1 MLNEN
6 VPTAVAPKEVF
17 AAVMATT
24 TFIEN
29 LTNDRI
35 EALTKSHGMVNLA
48 ALCAM
53 NAMTQEILRGRDIH
67 LTDENLPELPVDHVL
82 RVGIDAAREAGA
94 DPANAALLAA
104 TILNL
109 AGANSRAGVPA
120 GNRKLGALA
129 RMYAGN
135 SRGGVQ
141 AIPSPKMTNK
151 ISGFAAVK
159 ALYDAMERG
168 DLVRVDGAD
177 VPAFVAGGAL
187 YGHSALGEDY
197 TYVDL
202 ATKGTQVAVEGM
214 MKAYRGVGLL
224 PSPFVSACLGA
235 AAVLE
240 IVNPD
245 GMIADEYGEYFVV
258 DTGYAVG
265 KGAAQAAGLPEKL
278 HMRGTGAEFD
288 TARLIG
294 DIGLILKDI
303 GAPTV
308 VGMIA
313 WIEMMAAFQEA
324 PMIGVG
330 FSGGPVN
337 VPLGHLNADGIVA
350 MQLVLE
356 HRGDLEKAADAI
368 KVVKDT
374 QWLDGELAAVSINTV
389 AHKAEQIR
397 RGPITR
403 ALILATESTR
413 VMAIYRRA
421 VETYEGLKA
430 GRTLQEIIAEL
441 ELRRQRKVEAN
452 ASAAFSGMFGQQIQI
467 RFTKLAGGARRTH
480 PFAQKFWGFDADV
493 DAEVSINGST
503 FTLEGLSHKVVP
515 DAVLNKKS
523 ELSFPIT
530 LAAAAVQELMYVGHS
545 VINMV
550 VPAAVA
556 AAMGIMGWKEAG
568 SKAEEYAV
576 STRAIPGGKEKAREV
591 ARLAVRMMEDWKD
604 LD

>member
-1 MLNEN
+1 MLDES
-6 VPTAVAPKEVF
+6 VSTGVISKEVL

-24 TFIEN
+24 AFVEN
-29 LTNDRI
+29 ITSDRI

-67 LTDENLPELPVDHVL
+67 LTDENLAELPVDHVL
-82 RVGIDAAREAGA
+82 QVGIDAALEAGA
-94 DPANAALLAA
+94 DKANAALLAA

-109 AGANSRAGVPA
+109 AGSNARAGVPA
-120 GNRKLGALA
+120 GNRKLGSLA

-135 SRGGVQ
+135 ARAGVQ

-151 ISGFAAVK
+151 VSGFAAVK
-159 ALYDAMERG
+159 ALYDAMEKG
-168 DLVRVDGAD
+168 ELVRVDGAD

-202 ATKGTQVAVEGM
+202 ATRGTQIAVEGM

-245 GMIADEYGEYFVV
+245 GMIADEYGEFFAVG
-258 DTGYAVG
+258 TSYAVG

-294 DIGLILKDI
+294 DIGLILKDV

-337 VPLGHLNADGIVA
+337 VPLGHLNSDGIVA
-350 MQLVLE
+350 MQLILE
-356 HRGDLEKAADAI
+356 HRGDLEKAADGI
-368 KVVKDT
+368 KQVKDT
-374 QWLDGELAAVSINTV
+374 QWLDPELASISINTV
-389 AHKAEQIR
+389 ARKAEQIR
-397 RGPITR
+397 RGPVTR
-403 ALILATESTR
+403 ALIVATEGTR
-413 VMAIYRRA
+413 AMGIYSRA
-421 VETYEGLKA
+421 QETFDELQA
-430 GRTLQEIIAEL
+430 GRSLEEIIHEF
-441 ELRRQRKVEAN
+441 ERRRKEKVEAN
-452 ASAAFSGMFGQQIQI
+452 ASAAFSGMFGMDIKLY
-467 RFTKLAGGARRTH
+467 FTKLAGGARREH
-480 PFAQKFWGFDADV
+480 PFAQRYWGFDADV
-493 DAEVSINGST
+493 DAVVTVNGET
-503 FTLEGLSHKVVP
+503 FILEGLSHKVVP

-523 ELSFPIT
+523 ELSLPIT

-545 VINMV
+545 VINIV
-550 VPAAVA
+550 IPAAVA
-556 AAMGIMGWKEAG
+556 AAMGRMSWKDAGKQAEAV
-568 SKAEEYAV
+568 ADQ
-576 STRAIPGGKEKAREV
+576 TRAIPGGKDKAREV
-591 ARLAVRMMEDWKD
+591 ARLAVRMMDEWTQQG
-604 LD
+604 